1 MRKLIVSIF
10 KNDHEFKFRIFK
22 PLNELLNR
30 MHYHSSGEFKLAS
43 NPVIKAINLPFLDEV
58 FFNSPLC
65 QICEYASIFGGVC
78 SLLLN
83 RRIPVNLMVKNSQI
97 VSCSAHRNWIETIDS
112 VDTENLWNDTDDFD
126 IQALV
131 GKDDSSSQDPNEDLP
146 G

>member
-1 MRKLIVSIF
+1 MY
-10 KNDHEFKFRIFK
+10 NQ
-22 PLNELLNR
+22 
-30 MHYHSSGEFKLAS
+30 SSGEFKLAS
-43 NPVIKAINLPFLDEV
+43 NPEINAINLPFLDEV

-112 VDTENLWNDTDDFD
+112 FDAENLLVDTDEFKTQTL
-126 IQALV
+126 LE
-131 GKDDSSSQDPNEDLP
+131 KDDSSSQDVDEDFP